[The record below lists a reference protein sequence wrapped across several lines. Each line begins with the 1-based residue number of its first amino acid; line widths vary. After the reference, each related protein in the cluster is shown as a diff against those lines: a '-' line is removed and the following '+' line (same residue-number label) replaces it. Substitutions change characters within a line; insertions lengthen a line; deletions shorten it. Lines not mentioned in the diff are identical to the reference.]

1 MPKAFSAAEKSSI
14 RTALMSTGLRHFER
28 AGLRAARID
37 DICRD
42 VGIAKGSFYAF
53 FPSKEELF
61 MVIVAERE
69 AQHRADMLA
78 FVDQA
83 QGTAPAQAAGFFD
96 LILSKIETDPVLNLL
111 VVNGEVVGLV
121 RKLGPERF
129 ARAQQEDRDFVRL
142 AARRWARAGGPAVA
156 PTDLLG
162 LMTIMLSLAVQRHQ
176 MTPEQYR
183 PAVALL
189 RELFVTRLTEARR

>member
-1 MPKAFSAAEKSSI
+1 MPRAFSESERQSI
-14 RTALMSTGLRHFER
+14 RAALLVAGLVAFER
-28 AGLRAARID
+28 TGLRAARVD

-42 VGIAKGSFYAF
+42 IGIAKGSFYAF

-61 MVIVAERE
+61 MAIVAERE
-69 AQHRADMLA
+69 AQHRTDILA

-83 QGTAPAQAAGFFD
+83 AGPADLQAAGLFD
-96 LILSKIETDPVLNLL
+96 LLLKKIEADPVLNLL
-111 VVNGEVVGLV
+111 VVNNEVAPLV

-129 ARAQQEDRDFVRL
+129 ARAEKEDRDFVRL
-142 AARRWARAGGPAVA
+142 AARRWARAGGPATSPA
-156 PTDLLG
+156 DLLG
-162 LMTIMLSLAVQRHQ
+162 LMTITLSLAVQRHQ

-189 RELFVTRLTEARR
+189 RELFVTRLTGSAR

>member
-1 MPKAFSAAEKSSI
+1 MPKAFSEAEKQSI
-14 RTALMSTGLRHFER
+14 RTALLAAGMRHFER

-37 DICRD
+37 DVCRD

-53 FPSKEELF
+53 FESKEELF
-61 MVIVAERE
+61 MAIVAERE

-78 FVDQA
+78 FVDRA
-83 QGTAPAQAAGFFD
+83 HGPAPAQAAGFFD
-96 LILSKIETDPVLNLL
+96 LILDKIETDPVLNLL
-111 VVNGEVVGLV
+111 VVNGEVVNLV

-142 AARRWARAGGPAVA
+142 AVRRWARAGGPAVA
-156 PTDLLG
+156 PADLLS
-162 LMTIMLSLAVQRHQ
+162 LMTITLSLAVQRHQ

-189 RELFVTRLTEARR
+189 RELFVTRLTRPRK